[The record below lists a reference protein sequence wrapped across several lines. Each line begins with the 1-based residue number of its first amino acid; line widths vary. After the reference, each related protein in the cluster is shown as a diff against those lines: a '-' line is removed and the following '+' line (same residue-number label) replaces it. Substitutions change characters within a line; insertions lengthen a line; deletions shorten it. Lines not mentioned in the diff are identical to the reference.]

1 MIMDFLNK
9 VLYIL
14 FFLSVLNILR
24 RLFFLI
30 KAFRTEDA
38 VFVMEKT
45 DILIL
50 GVSIS
55 YVLTCIFNGIGV

>member
-1 MIMDFLNK
+1 MVIDFINK

-14 FFLSVLNILR
+14 LFLSVLNILR

-30 KAFRTEDA
+30 KAFKTEDA

-50 GVSIS
+50 GLSIS
-55 YVLTCIFNGIGV
+55 

>member
-1 MIMDFLNK
+1 MVIDFINK

-14 FFLSVLNILR
+14 LFLSVLNILR

-30 KAFRTEDA
+30 KAFKTEDA

-50 GVSIS
+50 GLSIS
-55 YVLTCIFNGIGV
+55 YALTCIFNGVSV

>member
-1 MIMDFLNK
+1 MDFLNK

-55 YVLTCIFNGIGV
+55 YVLTCIFNGISV

>member
-55 YVLTCIFNGIGV
+55 YVLTCIFNGISV

>member
-1 MIMDFLNK
+1 MIIDFLNK

>member
-1 MIMDFLNK
+1 MDFLNK